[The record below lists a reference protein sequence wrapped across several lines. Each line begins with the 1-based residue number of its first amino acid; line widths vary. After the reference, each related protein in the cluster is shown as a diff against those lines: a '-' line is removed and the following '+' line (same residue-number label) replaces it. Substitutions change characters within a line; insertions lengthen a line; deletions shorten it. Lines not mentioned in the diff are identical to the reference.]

1 MWRSWNLNL
10 DKLII
15 RPVLLVAILYYFPVW
30 YNFINYQLRT
40 KILTKGSWI
49 RAVARLLRKD
59 KL

>member
-1 MWRSWNLNL
+1 M